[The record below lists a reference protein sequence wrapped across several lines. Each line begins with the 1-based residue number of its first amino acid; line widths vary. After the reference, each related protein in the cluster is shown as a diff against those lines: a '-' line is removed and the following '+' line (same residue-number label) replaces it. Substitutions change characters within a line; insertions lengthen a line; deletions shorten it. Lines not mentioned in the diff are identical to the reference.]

1 MDSERHLFSR
11 YMAERVVGPA
21 SYSMGVVDVLQTWSL
36 QKRLERMVKVNILK
50 EDGDGISAMEPH
62 RYCMR
67 FQHKMKD
74 ILGIRGGR
82 SERAEGGGRPRPDP
96 LG

>member
-1 MDSERHLFSR
+1 MSLRPFSSL
-11 YMAERVVGPA
+11 PD
-21 SYSMGVVDVLQTWSL
+21 GVVDVLQTWSL
-36 QKRLERMVKVNILK
+36 QKRLERMVKVNMLK

-74 ILGIRGGR
+74 ILGIRGDASQHHEHR
-82 SERAEGGGRPRPDP
+82 VEVS
-96 LG
+96 